1 MDYELLYGK
10 SYDTSYHTAR
20 KNALIAK
27 FLKYENKQPDALF
40 SSSGRAEIL
49 GNHTDHQHGKVVVS
63 AISCDILAAVSK
75 TENRQVKIC
84 SEGYR
89 DIVINLNDLSVKER
103 EFGTS
108 TALTRGVLA
117 DITKRY
123 GEIAGG
129 FTAHITSNVFKG
141 AGVSSSAAFE
151 LLVAEITNDLYFGGK
166 ISAVEKAA
174 IAQYSENVYFNKPC
188 GILDQMGISLG
199 GLTNLDF
206 NIPENPVIKSLK
218 APEGYAFVITNTG
231 GDHAHLTG
239 HYADIKAEM
248 KEICNHF
255 GKTVLR
261 EVSEKEFY
269 AEMPTLIH
277 KFPARAILRAKH
289 IFDENAVVDRA
300 VKALSE
306 SNAADF
312 LACIQ
317 DSGESSLT
325 QLQNNFVPGEKV
337 QPIPLA
343 LKLSQKYL
351 GSRGAVRVH
360 GGGFAGTVLAA
371 VETEAAEGYMAYMKS
386 LFGEENC
393 FLAKVREKGTCRI
406 V

>member
-1 MDYELLYGK
+1 MNYELLYGK
-10 SYDTSYHTAR
+10 NYDENFQTAR
-20 KNALIAK
+20 RNALIEK
-27 FLKYENKQPDALF
+27 FTKAEGGAPAFLF

-63 AISCDILAAVSK
+63 AISCDILAAVSPTAK
-75 TENRQVKIC
+75 RQVKIC

-89 DIVINLNDLSVKER
+89 DIVVNLSDLTVKER
-103 EFGTS
+103 EYGTS

-117 DITKRY
+117 DITKRF
-123 GEIAGG
+123 GEIKGG

-151 LLVAEITNDLYFGGK
+151 LLVAEITNDLYFNGN

-174 IAQYSENVYFNKPC
+174 ISQFSENVYFNKPC

-206 NIPENPVIKSLK
+206 AIPEKPVIQSLK

-231 GDHAHLTG
+231 GDHAHLTS
-239 HYADIKAEM
+239 HYADIKTEM
-248 KEICNHF
+248 KQICEYFNAS
-255 GKTVLR
+255 VLR
-261 EVSEKEFY
+261 EVEESAFY
-269 AEMPTLIH
+269 AEMPKLIQ

-300 VKALSE
+300 VIALNSG
-306 SNAADF
+306 NGQAF
-312 LACIQ
+312 LQCVA

-351 GSRGAVRVH
+351 GSHGAVRVH
-360 GGGFAGTVLAA
+360 GGGFAGTVLAV
-371 VETEAAEGYMAYMKS
+371 VETEKAEGYMAYMKS

-393 FLAKVREKGTCRI
+393 FLAKVREKGACRI

>member
-1 MDYELLYGK
+1 MNYELLYGK
-10 SYDTSYHTAR
+10 NYDGDFQSAR
-20 KNALIAK
+20 RSALIAK
-27 FLKYENKQPDALF
+27 FTKAEGTDPTFMF

-63 AISCDILAAVSK
+63 AISCDILAAVKK
-75 TENRQVKIC
+75 TDKRRVKIC

-89 DIVINLNDLSVKER
+89 DILVELNDLSVKEQ

-117 DITKRY
+117 DITKRF
-123 GEIAGG
+123 GEITGG

-151 LLVAEITNDLYFGGK
+151 LLVAEITNELYFGGA

-174 IAQYSENVYFNKPC
+174 ISQFSENVYFNKPC

-206 NIPENPVIKSLK
+206 KIPEQPVIKSLK
-218 APEGYAFVITNTG
+218 APEGFAFVITNTG

-248 KEICNHF
+248 KQICEYF
-255 GKTVLR
+255 DKSVLR
-261 EVSEKEFY
+261 EVDESAFY
-269 AEMPTLIH
+269 AEMPKLIA

-300 VKALSE
+300 VTALSIGDTQ
-306 SNAADF
+306 AF
-312 LACIQ
+312 LQCIS

-325 QLQNNFVPGEKV
+325 QLQNNFVPGEKA

-351 GSRGAVRVH
+351 GSHGAVRVH

-371 VETEAAEGYMAYMKS
+371 VETEKAEGYMQYMKS

-393 FLAKVREKGTCRI
+393 FLAKVREKGACLI